1 MIVIEDLNPNLF
13 AKDQCSTKFEDL
25 QFDVEK
31 PMDFESL
38 RANGFP
44 NVKGLFERQGLMYYF
59 DIVNG
64 PTYTEL
70 VKEFWMKASVITR
83 KSYTE
88 AVEKL
93 KKEKLELREKSPID
107 MGLRPFLG
115 LEIESCVAGLKI
127 FIRMEHIYEALKL
140 SSGGLILKA
149 EVSVEPAVQE
159 FLYGKESQSKP
170 NADLTSINKVL
181 YKIFID
187 SIVPKLRGTDQISV
201 VQKLFMFHVGKGN
214 LVDIARLIFI
224 HLLESI
230 NSGKSIIHHG
240 RLLSQMF
247 AQSGLLDAVKPF
259 FPGYGTYMVS
269 SKMVNSTT
277 LRYLHLEK
285 QKMELMNVV

>member
-1 MIVIEDLNPNLF
+1 
-13 AKDQCSTKFEDL
+13 
-25 QFDVEK
+25 
-31 PMDFESL
+31 
-38 RANGFP
+38 
-44 NVKGLFERQGLMYYF
+44 
-59 DIVNG
+59 
-64 PTYTEL
+64 
-70 VKEFWMKASVITR
+70 MKASVITR

-159 FLYGKESQSKP
+159 FLYGKEFQSEA

-187 SIVPKLRGTDQISV
+187 SIAPKLGGTDQISV